1 MSTPLVSLVAAD
13 SLPPLPNHPP
23 PINGHTSSNSNGSGS
38 VNGTST
44 SSTPPDPDLHYSV
57 LVHNVTHSDL
67 LLGLAPNDLDTIKTI
82 PIKTPP
88 ASSASPFSF
97 ASQYPS
103 SLIAQ
108 PRFHR
113 YRDLTRAVLKHFTHQ
128 QQHKLPVYFPSLH
141 YNQAADPPASTPP
154 SPAAITQPTDS
165 TPAVASSPPVTGTAP
180 PPCSLPYGFQLSSP
194 LPAFDSWD
202 GLRLRSSFTSPGCA
216 PLPDVARVLAVF
228 FPMLA
233 VLIPKWM
240 QACEKRRLKRDKI
253 REVMQSTANTAASST
268 STSSNSRQ
276 SPSSLAASTFSS
288 SSSHHMILYLVSGAG
303 TPWDRS
309 LSTAAN
315 STKCTAQLLQLY
327 LSYFYPAISVH
338 VVHSSADIF
347 HYDSNVRFINT
358 QLMPLLLSHRSYLSS
373 LFADQWPAH
382 LSLFSSLTDSPP
394 ARSSSLLSSLRPLRP
409 STLHMWQLKSFWCEY
424 PAVTGR
430 GEEDVEEVTFDK
442 VEMTPPQ
449 RVSEVRE
456 EDVRLLVNR
465 LRCFRDEF
473 MAARDG
479 DSSNEMSAFW
489 MRKSKKP
496 VLSMLMV
503 HKPGHSRRYYR
514 GLNMEVSMPT
524 GSLCSERSA
533 IASALSDDVGLCRR
547 DLKMIAVLALPLE
560 KKKRRNVEEEE
571 AERRME
577 EQMVDE
583 IKLLETSSPLISQPA
598 NIAQSPLSP
607 LTLHRGTL
615 SNDDMDHDD
624 DDDEDEK
631 EDGGAEDEAGGEAT
645 HRAKKRR
652 LLLTDLTISTA
663 PHTHSPHRSSSSSSL
678 TSLLTSPTLP
688 LTHLSSASS
697 AALDASPSFLP
708 SPTAIR
714 TTIRKQHQLEAELLL
729 MHIRRAQH
737 TGDDEGRN
745 PINPCGACNEW
756 LKKIAEFNPDFKV
769 VTFTS
774 TDCNTVFVKGVKD

>member
-1 MSTPLVSLVAAD
+1 MSAPPVSLVAAS
-13 SLPPLPNHPP
+13 SLPPPPVQPP
-23 PINGHTSSNSNGSGS
+23 PAATSRAVNGSNGSAA
-38 VNGTST
+38 
-44 SSTPPDPDLHYSV
+44 DPDLHYSI

-67 LLGLAPNDLDTIKTI
+67 LLGLAPNDSNGTSHNSFQPLS
-82 PIKTPP
+82 P
-88 ASSASPFSF
+88 SSFLF
-97 ASQYPS
+97 ASQHPT

-113 YRDLTRAVLKHFTHQ
+113 YRDLTRAVLKRFVAEE
-128 QQHKLPVYFPSLH
+128 HKQPVHFPSLH
-141 YNQAADPPASTPP
+141 YNQADTSATPP
-154 SPAAITQPTDS
+154 STSPSPTALPLPS
-165 TPAVASSPPVTGTAP
+165 ANTSG
-180 PPCSLPYGFQLSSP
+180 PPCSLPYGFQLSDP
-194 LPAFDSWD
+194 LPSFDSYD
-202 GLRLRSSFTSPGCA
+202 GLRLRSSFSSPGA
-216 PLPDVARVLAVF
+216 KLPDVPRVLAVF

-240 QACEKRRLKRDKI
+240 QACERRRLKRDKI
-253 REVMQSTANTAASST
+253 REVMQSSSTSNST
-268 STSSNSRQ
+268 STSSSISNRQ
-276 SPSSLAASTFSS
+276 SSNGSPSSLPTSSTSAFSS

-315 STKCTAQLLQLY
+315 STKCTAQLLQLF
-327 LSYFYPAISVH
+327 LSHFYPTIEVH

-373 LFADQWPAH
+373 LFADQWPSH

-449 RVSEVRE
+449 RVDEMRE
-456 EDVRLLVNR
+456 DDVKLLVAR
-465 LRCFRDEF
+465 MKAYKDEF
-473 MAARDG
+473 MRQRDG
-479 DSSNEMSAFW
+479 DNSNEMSAFW

-496 VLSMLMV
+496 VLSILMV
-503 HKPGHSRRYYR
+503 HKQGQQRKYYR

-560 KKKRRNVEEEE
+560 KKNRVSPDEEE
-571 AERRME
+571 AERRKE
-577 EQMVDE
+577 EEMVEE
-583 IKLLETSSPLISQPA
+583 IKVLESTSPLISSTNSITPHQ
-598 NIAQSPLSP
+598 PLSP
-607 LTLHRGTL
+607 LNLRGQ
-615 SNDDMDHDD
+615 NGDM
-624 DDDEDEK
+624 DDDEDEEEEEEEK
-631 EDGGAEDEAGGEAT
+631 EENVQQRD
-645 HRAKKRR
+645 KKRR
-652 LLLTDLTISTA
+652 RLTTDLTISTA
-663 PHTHSPHRSSSSSSL
+663 HSPDSHPHSHSHCGSTASLSSM
-678 TSLLTSPTLP
+678 LTSPLLP
-688 LTHLSSASS
+688 PSFSSS
-697 AALDASPSFLP
+697 ALDASPSFLP
-708 SPTAIR
+708 SPAAVR
-714 TTIRKQHQLEAELLL
+714 SSIRKQQQLEAELLL
-729 MHIRRAQH
+729 MHIRRNQH

-756 LKKIAEFNPDFKV
+756 LKKIAEVQPDFKV
-769 VTFTS
+769 ITFTS
-774 TDCNTVFVKGVKD
+774 TDCSTVFVKGVKD